1 MFSLRKT
8 RVSTVFTSQA
18 EDQDEKDNHFRS
30 QRCVFA
36 LSTQVFFPIGG
47 KGKGKGKGKPMS
59 MALSLGGDQ

>member
-1 MFSLRKT
+1 MEVKNKKSFNNLVRDLT
-8 RVSTVFTSQA
+8 EEIIE

-47 KGKGKGKGKPMS
+47 KGKESP
-59 MALSLGGDQ
+59 

>member
-8 RVSTVFTSQA
+8 RVSIVFTSQA

-47 KGKGKGKGKPMS
+47 KGKPMS